1 MGGRAPIGSADRLT
15 VVRICVFCGSAA
27 GAGSAYLA
35 AATELGA
42 SLAGRGVGVVYGGG
56 HVGTMGALADAAMA
70 AGGEVIGVIPRHLL
84 DREVGHHGLTE
95 LRVVADMHER
105 KAQMAALADGFL
117 VLPGGAGTLEELF
130 EVWTWAQLGLHDKPI
145 GLVDV
150 DGYYQPLLRLVDH
163 MVGAGFLRPEFAATL
178 AHHPDPMVLLDRFAG
193 YRPPAAKW
201 SPEPVPAEPPIDV
214 LAWIEV
220 ADRRLLTVRADGKDL
235 FYLPGGKREPGESD
249 PVGLAREIREELSV
263 SIDASTLRL
272 FDVVTDVADGFA
284 GGRRVRMT
292 CYHADY
298 AGDLAVGGEIAELA
312 WVGAMDAERCAPATR
327 QVVRALANRGVVD

>member
-1 MGGRAPIGSADRLT
+1 M
-15 VVRICVFCGSAA
+15 RICVFCGSAA
-27 GAGSAYLA
+27 GNGAAYLA

-42 SLAGRGVGVVYGGG
+42 SLARLGIGVVYGGG
-56 HVGTMGALADAAMA
+56 HVGTMGALADGALT
-70 AGGEVIGVIPRHLL
+70 AGGEVIGVIPEHLMS
-84 DREVGHHGLTE
+84 RELGHHGLSE

-150 DGYYQPLLRLVDH
+150 DGFYQPLLRVVDH
-163 MVGAGFLRPEFAATL
+163 MVSAGFLRPEFAATL
-178 AHHPDPMVLLDRFAG
+178 DHHPDPLVLLDRFAG
-193 YRPPAAKW
+193 FRPPAAKW
-201 SPEPVPAEPPIDV
+201 SEQPVAALAPIDV
-214 LAWIEV
+214 LAWIRV
-220 ADRRLLTVRADGKDL
+220 SGRRLLTVRTDGKEY

-249 PVGLAREIREELSV
+249 PVALAREIQEELSV

-272 FDVVTDVADGFA
+272 FDVVTDVSDDFA

-292 CYHADY
+292 CYHADF
-298 AGDLAVGGEIAELA
+298 AGELAVGGEIAELA
-312 WVGAMDAERCAPATR
+312 WVGTADTDRCAPATR
-327 QVVRALANRGVVD
+327 QVIRTLANQGLVD